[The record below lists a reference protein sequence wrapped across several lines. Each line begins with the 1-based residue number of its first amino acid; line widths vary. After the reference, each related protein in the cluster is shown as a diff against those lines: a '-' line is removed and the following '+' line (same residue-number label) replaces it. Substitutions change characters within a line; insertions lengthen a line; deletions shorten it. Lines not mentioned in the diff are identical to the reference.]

1 MTEDMAKLR
10 RSVKVNR
17 ILILVILLLFVIIIA
32 GMGVVGLYAY
42 RFSQQMIPISRKFME
57 IDWTWISDQISRADI
72 ADMSDKVKAMEAN
85 LASLKE
91 SVEAIAASLPR

>member
-10 RSVKVNR
+10 RSVRVNR

-32 GMGVVGLYAY
+32 GMGIVGLYAY

-57 IDWTWISDQISRADI
+57 IDWTWISDQISRAELT
-72 ADMSDKVKAMEAN
+72 DMSDKIKAMEAN
-85 LASLKE
+85 IASLKE
-91 SVEAIAASLPR
+91 SIDAIAASLPR

>member
-10 RSVKVNR
+10 RSVRVNR

-32 GMGVVGLYAY
+32 GMGIVGLYAY

-57 IDWTWISDQISRADI
+57 IDWTWISDQISRAEL
-72 ADMSDKVKAMEAN
+72 ADMSDKIKAMEAN
-85 LASLKE
+85 IASLKE
-91 SVEAIAASLPR
+91 SIDAIAASLPR

>member
-10 RSVKVNR
+10 RSVRVNR

-42 RFSQQMIPISRKFME
+42 RFSQQMIPISRKLME

>member
-10 RSVKVNR
+10 RSVRVNR

-32 GMGVVGLYAY
+32 GMGIVGLYAY

-57 IDWTWISDQISRADI
+57 IDWTWISDQISRAEL
-72 ADMSDKVKAMEAN
+72 ADMSDKIKAMEAN
-85 LASLKE
+85 IASLKE
-91 SVEAIAASLPR
+91 SIDAIAAFLPR

>member
-10 RSVKVNR
+10 RSIRVNR
-17 ILILVILLLFVIIIA
+17 ILILVVLLLFVIIIV

-42 RFSQQMIPISRKFME
+42 RFSQQMIPVTRKFME